1 MALKEIR
8 PMIRTR
14 QLKETIAF
22 YREQLGFTCD
32 AWNEEWGWA
41 ALRRD
46 DIELMAALPVASE
59 PFDQPV
65 FTGSLYFLVDEGID
79 ALWTELKDKARCCY
93 GLETFDYGMR
103 EFAVTDCNGYILQFG
118 QETT

>member
-14 QLKETIAF
+14 QLKETVAF
-22 YREQLGFTCD
+22 YRERLGFTCE
-32 AWNEEWGWA
+32 ALSEEWGWA
-41 ALRRD
+41 AL
-46 DIELMAALPVASE
+46 PVAAE

-79 ALWTELKDKARCCY
+79 ALWTELKDNARCCY

-103 EFAVTDCNGYILQFG
+103 EFALYDNNGYLLQFG
-118 QETT
+118 QPVREDL